1 MTHLHALVLQS
12 TLAGPR
18 AGAGHALFTT
28 EPRLPCCVLVQG
40 RLLKSGTACLPQR
53 QKASQMVAKALLA
66 AAAVAAGLC
75 LAAAMGTGA
84 ATGSNQGRPAQG
96 GAPGAHAGAATSAA
110 RRRLLQ
116 DPAAAGPEQAW
127 QQGMASLAFSETMRP
142 NDTQALACK
151 LAGISPYFT
160 IHLAGI
166 RLAQHPGACGQCV
179 NLRCTDAARCDSLTR
194 NVTGGAPDLTEA
206 AVGEHQAGYGCF
218 PTCNAAHSSTG
229 SQSTIRRAH

>member
-1 MTHLHALVLQS
+1 
-12 TLAGPR
+12 
-18 AGAGHALFTT
+18 
-28 EPRLPCCVLVQG
+28 
-40 RLLKSGTACLPQR
+40 
-53 QKASQMVAKALLA
+53 MVAKALLV

-75 LAAAMGTGA
+75 LAAAVSTGA
-84 ATGSNQGRPAQG
+84 ATGSNQGRPAEGGFSGRG
-96 GAPGAHAGAATSAA
+96 GAGPRAGAATIAA

-116 DPAAAGPEQAW
+116 DPAAASPEQAW
-127 QQGMASLAFSETMRP
+127 QQGTAALAFSESMRP